1 MSTEDL
7 NPRSEDIDSLSV
19 GEIVTLMNEEDIGV
33 VRAVGDVKESIC
45 GAVEDAIHAIRSGGG
60 LIYIGAG
67 TSGRL
72 GVLDASEMYPT
83 FGVSGISIRA
93 IIAGGNDAL
102 LHPAEGV
109 EDDGVSGRDA
119 VSGLTEKDMLLG
131 ISASG
136 MTPFVVSALKEG
148 KRAGAR
154 CWLLTC
160 NDIGHDFLDGLISIK
175 TGAEVVAGSTRLKA
189 GTATKMVLNV
199 ISTATMIKLGRVY
212 KGYMVDVVPTSAKL
226 KRRATRMVQSITG
239 CPEADAVNCLD
250 SSSWNPKLAVLMIMK
265 GLDRDAAMMMLKQSE
280 GILSRALK

>member
-19 GEIVTLMNEEDIGV
+19 GEIVTLMNEEDMAV

-45 GAVEDAIHAIRSGGG
+45 RAVEDAIHAIRSGGG

-83 FGVSGISIRA
+83 FGVSGITIRA

-102 LHPAEGV
+102 LHPAEGA

-189 GTATKMVLNV
+189 GTVTKMVLNM

-212 KGYMVDVVPTSAKL
+212 KGYMVDVVPASAKL
-226 KRRATRMVQSITG
+226 KRRATRMVQAITG
-239 CPEADAVNCLD
+239 CPEADAVNCLNR
-250 SSSWNPKLAVLMIMK
+250 SGWNPKLAVLMIMK
-265 GLDRDAAMMMLKQSE
+265 GLDMDAAMMMLKQSE
-280 GILSRALK
+280 GILRKALK